1 MSSTHSASAAFSSGA
16 KATPSRPH
24 FSSPAARASRPFRRK
39 SRARCA
45 ARRSPP
51 ATKISINTATFPMR
65 HTMRAERAACVQT
78 VERSSAFRR
87 LAVIAR
93 NAGASKR
100 FAAVFER
107 IFTDSPIQLLK
118 RKIEL
123 QSQKGFPPVFA
134 ENPRS
139 KAAKKRHGPPSYNAR
154 SSLADGGAA
163 PAASNS
169 VRVEKTAQSLKQESR
184 KKLRQT
190 GASSCNEPA
199 QNLDAQPQQAG
210 GRRAARMASR
220 SRRVRQTPPLKIT
233 AIQNYNRR

>member
-1 MSSTHSASAAFSSGA
+1 MRGAPVAADDKNIHKYRHLSDA
-16 KATPSRPH
+16 PYYA
-24 FSSPAARASRPFRRK
+24 RRK
-39 SRARCA
+39 GGVRANCRTVKRVPPLGCNREK
-45 ARRSPP
+45 RRRKQ
-51 ATKISINTATFPMR
+51 AV
-65 HTMRAERAACVQT
+65 C
-78 VERSSAFRR
+78 RR
-87 LAVIAR
+87 
-93 NAGASKR
+93 
-100 FAAVFER
+100 FER

-139 KAAKKRHGPPSYNAR
+139 KAAKKRHGRLHTMAR

-199 QNLDAQPQQAG
+199 QNLDVQPQWAG